1 MDEHLSYKSYSIRI
15 YPPICGQHRLD
26 DAGNTMNITIE
37 TITEC
42 VVIKVS

>member
-1 MDEHLSYKSYSIRI
+1 MNTYLINHILSGYT
-15 YPPICGQHRLD
+15 PPICGQHRLD